1 MLAVAMLLPFAS
13 QAQTDCTS
21 PQTVPYS
28 ENFDAYT
35 GNATSTSAPT
45 GYPAITLPDCWS
57 FLNMSATTS
66 TYPQVFLSSSTTYAV
81 SGNCLFFKSG
91 KNMRLFAVLPA
102 VSASA
107 TETYELTFMYR
118 NEGTTAYNGT
128 LIVGLMTDVTD
139 STTFVAL
146 DTCARTTTKTEKAV
160 TITGAQL
167 AGARVAICYLGG
179 TSQNY
184 YAAIDNVSLH
194 IAPTCFPV
202 TNLAVTA
209 ATTSSMTLTWADA
222 INTTATY
229 IVYDMSDTS
238 VVFSGISDTTYTVT
252 GLDAATNYT
261 FGVASDCGGGD
272 VTAIVTVSGATG
284 CDAITSFPWTEDFE
298 SYTSSSTGVKL
309 EAPCW
314 VNEHISGTGTYFF
327 EVYNSTSATGMGGDT
342 TQMLRLH
349 DMSSGTMT
357 KLALPMMDIPVGS
370 NYIFSLDIYRN
381 ATGSSYPGEGIR
393 VFVSTDG
400 EIEGA
405 TELAFIS
412 RNYTVTDSNLIPAE
426 AASGWYNYELPL
438 GVSGSCY
445 IILRGESKYGSA
457 TYMDNFVVM
466 EAPSCAA
473 VTGLTMTGATPNSI
487 TLGWTDASNT
497 GASYVVYD
505 MSDTSVVYDVVVTDT
520 SAEIFNL
527 TPNTVYT
534 FGVAADCGGDEA
546 PIRTVSGRTACGVF
560 AVPYTWDF
568 EDMNTSAAPICW
580 TKVTDGNA
588 NVSNG
593 TSDAQYHSATK
604 YIQFSGIAGNNILA
618 LPETEDEISTLQL
631 RFWTRPESF
640 TNASCGTFS
649 VGYMTDVTDATTFV
663 ALATYTY
670 SDFSAYEEKTVIF
683 AGAPTG
689 ARMAMRHDATSTA
702 WYWRVDDVTIEEVPS
717 CLPVSSL
724 NASGITADEATLSW
738 IGDASSYNVYT
749 ISSTDTTLY
758 QTVSDTTITIT
769 GLTAMT
775 AYTYGVAA
783 VCGSDESPMVAIS
796 FNTACTAIDLPYT
809 ETFEATSSTRNCWTL
824 EAAGNIGGSN
834 GMGFVTVNGR
844 ETLRFSSYSSA
855 SDYNQ
860 YGYSPL
866 MNVSSSATNLE
877 VNVTFAT
884 YNSAN
889 KLNFGYI
896 TATDTV
902 WNENDFT
909 TAGSSD
915 FQTETFIIPATA
927 TQLAVHYYGNY
938 SYYAWIDSVTVTEME
953 AEYCFPVSNLTA
965 SDITSDGA
973 TLTWNGT
980 AAGSYTVVNM
990 ADGSV
995 VTSGADTTYTLTG
1008 LTAMTQ
1014 YSYGVVANCTSSNSD
1029 TVVVTFNT
1037 ACTALTLPYTEGFE
1051 LTSNAIGCWS
1061 VEGTGSW
1068 TVGTGDYNASTGA
1081 FEGTYNAKITHGTTG
1096 NATKLVSPALDGV
1109 ENGMMLDFAYVMRA
1123 WSGDVDELRVYTR
1136 ASETAAW
1143 QMIAE
1148 YTDAAATWTVAN
1160 LIIPG
1165 TVYQVAFE
1173 YTDNYGYGLGID
1185 SVVFTPM
1192 SGSFCFPVADLAVD
1206 SVTATSVFL
1215 SWSDENNTG
1224 ATYSIYGDEGNV
1236 IATNVAGTSYE
1247 VTGLTALTG
1256 YTFGVV
1262 ANCSETDASNVTLI
1276 SASTACAGATCDV
1289 YIYAEDSYGDGWN
1302 GASIDV
1308 MQGGAVVA
1316 NYTLLDT
1323 AEIAIVEVCASAP
1336 VSFLW
1341 NSGSFDDE
1349 ASFMIIDVNGDSLF
1363 AAEDASD
1370 LTDGAVFFNLTAPCG
1385 EVEAD
1390 SLTVVLMV
1398 NDSTLGSIT
1407 PAVGV
1412 YRLALGDSI
1421 TLTAT
1426 PFGDNVFNGWLTY
1439 VDGEVLAT
1447 LPINPFT
1454 LSANEVNVNQTMLLI
1469 AQFAAA
1475 PDSVTIIINV
1485 DNPLM
1490 GTTSP
1495 APGTYRVAV
1504 GDPLDMV
1511 ALPNAGFHNLYWI
1524 ESATIMGTTF
1534 TDTLAYDTLNFFASP
1549 IMANATLNYTAYFE
1563 ANPPVES
1570 TIDASEITYWVGTGS
1585 NQAVVAVNWSNGAYA
1600 WGVRFNGESI
1610 TVQDAL
1616 DSMAAYDYRF
1626 DYSADSYLNNITFDE
1641 GNLHLTGLLGSFWE
1655 SKHNGIL
1662 DMGLAQTLVNGDF
1675 EKWAEP
1681 AAGVV
1686 TDSVY
1691 YDGWGWSYIYT
1702 YTMSILPMW
1711 APEPESISITFNVND
1726 PTLGSI
1732 NPSGVRIFEVG
1743 DELTVTATP
1752 AEGCSFVS
1760 WTVTTA
1766 QGETMT
1772 LQRDMTSFTD
1782 TVEATWNGSTLTANF
1797 VRNQGIDEV
1806 ESADFQAYSL
1816 NGKVIVKG
1824 VENMDVNVYDV
1835 TGRSVNNVAKA
1846 AETVEFTVP
1855 AAGVY
1860 MVKVGNAVKRVVVI
1874 R

>member
-1 MLAVAMLLPFAS
+1 MQKFLRTLMLAVAMLLPFAS

-284 CDAITSFPWTEDFE
+284 CDAITSFPWSEDFE
-298 SYTSSSTGVKL
+298 SYDASSSGVTFSN
-309 EAPCW
+309 PCW
-314 VNEHISGTGTYFF
+314 VNEHISGSGSYFF
-327 EVYNSTSATGMGGDT
+327 EVYSSTSGTGGNT
-342 TQMLRLH
+342 TKMLRLH

-381 ATGSSYPGEGIR
+381 ATGSSYLGEGIR

-546 PIRTVSGRTACGVF
+546 SIRTVSARTACAPMELPWSEDFSTSVTNDPCWSGATKLASEVF
-560 AVPYTWDF
+560 AGQSLTLTTPQWTYASTTRDGLAAGHYYKNVYGTSCKSWIITPEIDLSTAVSPMLSF
-568 EDMNTSAAPICW
+568 SAAF
-580 TKVTDGNA
+580 TKYNAANPAEGDITDDQFLVIVSTDGGQTWL
-588 NVSNG
+588 S
-593 TSDAQYHSATK
+593 
-604 YIQFSGIAGNNILA
+604 
-618 LPETEDEISTLQL
+618 
-631 RFWTRPESF
+631 
-640 TNASCGTFS
+640 TNATSISLSSLIGTEY
-649 VGYMTDVTDATTFV
+649 VNQYVD
-663 ALATYTY
+663 L
-670 SDFSAYEEKTVIF
+670 SAYVGDTVRIAF
-683 AGAPTG
+683 YAESTVTG
-689 ARMAMRHDATSTA
+689 GDNDLHIDNITIDEMVGEFCMP
-702 WYWRVDDVTIEEVPS
+702 VTG
-717 CLPVSSL
+717 LA
-724 NASGITADEATLSW
+724 ASAITAEGATLS
-738 IGDASSYNVYT
+738 
-749 ISSTDTTLY
+749 
-758 QTVSDTTITIT
+758 
-769 GLTAMT
+769 
-775 AYTYGVAA
+775 
-783 VCGSDESPMVAIS
+783 
-796 FNTACTAIDLPYT
+796 
-809 ETFEATSSTRNCWTL
+809 
-824 EAAGNIGGSN
+824 
-834 GMGFVTVNGR
+834 
-844 ETLRFSSYSSA
+844 
-855 SDYNQ
+855 
-860 YGYSPL
+860 
-866 MNVSSSATNLE
+866 
-877 VNVTFAT
+877 
-884 YNSAN
+884 
-889 KLNFGYI
+889 
-896 TATDTV
+896 
-902 WNENDFT
+902 
-909 TAGSSD
+909 
-915 FQTETFIIPATA
+915 
-927 TQLAVHYYGNY
+927 
-938 SYYAWIDSVTVTEME
+938 
-953 AEYCFPVSNLTA
+953 
-965 SDITSDGA
+965 
-973 TLTWNGT
+973 WNGT

-1029 TVVVTFNT
+1029 TMVVTFNT

-1068 TVGTGDYNASTGA
+1068 TVGTGDYSASTGA

-1136 ASETAAW
+1136 SSDTAAW
-1143 QMIAE
+1143 QMAAE

-1173 YTDNYGYGLGID
+1173 FTDNYGYGVGID

-1247 VTGLTALTG
+1247 VTNLIALTG
-1256 YTFGVV
+1256 YTFGVA
-1262 ANCSETDASNVTLI
+1262 ANCSAEESSDVATIGAVTGC
-1276 SASTACAGATCDV
+1276 ASTTCDV
-1289 YIYAEDSYGDGWN
+1289 YIYAVDGYGDGWN
-1302 GASIDV
+1302 DATIEVKQAGV
-1308 MQGGAVVA
+1308 VVA
-1316 NYTLLDT
+1316 SYSMADQGEEDVTVYDT
-1323 AEIAIVEVCASAP
+1323 AVVEVCASAP
-1336 VSFLW
+1336 VALYW
-1341 NSGSFDDE
+1341 ISGEYDDE
-1349 ASFMIIDVNGDSLF
+1349 IAFTIADYNGDSLY
-1363 AAEDASD
+1363 AVDSASN
-1370 LTDGAVFFNLTAPCG
+1370 LIDGATFFNLTAPCG

-1426 PFGDNVFNGWLTY
+1426 PYGDNVFNGWLTY
-1439 VDGEVLAT
+1439 VDGEVMAT

-1454 LSANEVNVNQTMLLI
+1454 FSANVNNVNHTMLMI

-1475 PDSVTIIINV
+1475 GAAPDSVTVIINV

-1524 ESATIMGTTF
+1524 ESATFMGTTF

-1549 IMANATLNYTAYFE
+1549 MMANATLNYTAYFE

-1711 APEPESISITFNVND
+1711 APEPESISLTFNVND

-1772 LQRDMTSFTD
+1772 LQRDMASFTD

>member
-1 MLAVAMLLPFAS
+1 MQKFLRTLMLAVAMLLPFAS

-284 CDAITSFPWTEDFE
+284 CDAITSFPWSEDFE
-298 SYTSSSTGVKL
+298 SYDASSSGVTFSN
-309 EAPCW
+309 PCW
-314 VNEHISGTGTYFF
+314 VNEHISGSGSYFF
-327 EVYNSTSATGMGGDT
+327 EVYSSTSGTGGNT
-342 TQMLRLH
+342 TKMLRLH

-381 ATGSSYPGEGIR
+381 ATGSSYLGEGIR

-546 PIRTVSGRTACGVF
+546 SIRTVSARTACAPMELPWSEDFSTSVTNDPCWSGATKLASEVF
-560 AVPYTWDF
+560 AGQSLTLTTPQWTYASTTRDGLAAGHYYKNVYGTSCMSWIITPEIDLSTAVSPMLSF
-568 EDMNTSAAPICW
+568 SAAF
-580 TKVTDGNA
+580 TKWNAANPAEGDITDDQFLVIVSTDGGQTWL
-588 NVSNG
+588 S
-593 TSDAQYHSATK
+593 
-604 YIQFSGIAGNNILA
+604 
-618 LPETEDEISTLQL
+618 
-631 RFWTRPESF
+631 
-640 TNASCGTFS
+640 TNATSISLSSLIGTEY
-649 VGYMTDVTDATTFV
+649 VNQYVD
-663 ALATYTY
+663 L
-670 SDFSAYEEKTVIF
+670 SAYVGDTVRIAF
-683 AGAPTG
+683 YAESTVTG
-689 ARMAMRHDATSTA
+689 GDNDLHIDNITIDEMVGEFCMP
-702 WYWRVDDVTIEEVPS
+702 VTG
-717 CLPVSSL
+717 LA
-724 NASGITADEATLSW
+724 ASAITAEGATLS
-738 IGDASSYNVYT
+738 
-749 ISSTDTTLY
+749 
-758 QTVSDTTITIT
+758 
-769 GLTAMT
+769 
-775 AYTYGVAA
+775 
-783 VCGSDESPMVAIS
+783 
-796 FNTACTAIDLPYT
+796 
-809 ETFEATSSTRNCWTL
+809 
-824 EAAGNIGGSN
+824 
-834 GMGFVTVNGR
+834 
-844 ETLRFSSYSSA
+844 
-855 SDYNQ
+855 
-860 YGYSPL
+860 
-866 MNVSSSATNLE
+866 
-877 VNVTFAT
+877 
-884 YNSAN
+884 
-889 KLNFGYI
+889 
-896 TATDTV
+896 
-902 WNENDFT
+902 
-909 TAGSSD
+909 
-915 FQTETFIIPATA
+915 
-927 TQLAVHYYGNY
+927 
-938 SYYAWIDSVTVTEME
+938 
-953 AEYCFPVSNLTA
+953 
-965 SDITSDGA
+965 
-973 TLTWNGT
+973 WNGT

-1029 TVVVTFNT
+1029 TMVVTFNT

-1068 TVGTGDYNASTGA
+1068 TVGTGDYSASTGA

-1136 ASETAAW
+1136 SSDTAAW
-1143 QMIAE
+1143 QMAAE

-1173 YTDNYGYGLGID
+1173 FTDNYGYGVGID

-1247 VTGLTALTG
+1247 VTNLIALTG

-1276 SASTACAGATCDV
+1276 DAVTACAGATCDV
-1289 YIYAEDSYGDGWN
+1289 YIYAVDGYGDGWN
-1302 GASIDV
+1302 DATIEVKQAGV
-1308 MQGGAVVA
+1308 VVA
-1316 NYTLLDT
+1316 SYSMADQGEEDVTVYDT
-1323 AEIAIVEVCASAP
+1323 AVVEVCASAP
-1336 VSFLW
+1336 VALYW
-1341 NSGSFDDE
+1341 ISGEYDDE
-1349 ASFMIIDVNGDSLF
+1349 IAFTIADYNGDSLY
-1363 AAEDASD
+1363 AVDSASN
-1370 LTDGAVFFNLTAPCG
+1370 LIDGATFFATATPCG
-1385 EVEAD
+1385 EVSDEVTITFA
-1390 SLTVVLMV
+1390 V
-1398 NDSTLGSIT
+1398 ND
-1407 PAVGV
+1407 
-1412 YRLALGDSI
+1412 
-1421 TLTAT
+1421 AT
-1426 PFGDNVFNGWLTY
+1426 
-1439 VDGEVLAT
+1439 
-1447 LPINPFT
+1447 
-1454 LSANEVNVNQTMLLI
+1454 
-1469 AQFAAA
+1469 
-1475 PDSVTIIINV
+1475 
-1485 DNPLM
+1485 M
-1490 GTTSP
+1490 GTTTP
-1495 APGTYRVAV
+1495 APGTYTYEE
-1504 GDPLDMV
+1504 GETISL
-1511 ALPNAGFHNLYWI
+1511 
-1524 ESATIMGTTF
+1524 SATAYEGYRLSGWHIEIPMLSVDTTVAADFPAYTDTVSFVMNGSTF
-1534 TDTLAYDTLNFFASP
+1534 TAIFAVDVP
-1549 IMANATLNYTAYFE
+1549 EATIA
-1563 ANPPVES
+1563 
-1570 TIDASEITYWVGTGS
+1570 ASDILYWVGEGS
-1585 NQAVVAVNWSNGAYA
+1585 NQAVLAINWPDTALA
-1600 WGVRFNGESI
+1600 WGYRFNGTA
-1610 TVQDAL
+1610 TVQDMIEDIAEADL
-1616 DSMAAYDYRF
+1616 RF
-1626 DYSADSYLNNITFDE
+1626 SYTIENGYLSDFTFVCE
-1641 GNLHLTGLLGSFWE
+1641 NGETLTGANAGYWE
-1655 SKHNGIL
+1655 SKNNGIS
-1662 DMGLAQTLVNGDF
+1662 DAGMAQTLINGDF
-1675 EKWAEP
+1675 EKWANS

-1686 TDSVY
+1686 VDSIY
-1691 YDGWGWSYIYT
+1691 YEGWGWSYIYN
-1702 YTMSILPMW
+1702 YPMTIHPVSVP
-1711 APEPESISITFNVND
+1711 AAETVTITFTVND
-1726 PTLGSI
+1726 ATMGTI
-1732 NPSGVRIFEVG
+1732 TPSGVRIFEVG